1 MFDYKQYDG
10 LGLAELIQKG
20 EVKPEEVQE
29 MAIQEIEQKN
39 GKLNA
44 VIHRIYDQ
52 PQEEDLVQSKGIFA
66 GVPVLTKDISQ
77 EIKGQPI
84 SSGSKVLS
92 NFIADQDSEFVRQ
105 LRDTGVVI
113 LGQTNV
119 PEFALMG
126 ITEPVFYGASRN
138 PWNTDYTPG
147 GSSGGSA
154 AAVASGMVPI
164 AGANDGG
171 GSIRIPAAFCGL
183 FGLKPTRGR
192 TPVGPT
198 RGRVWQG
205 ASVDHIL
212 SRTVRDSAAMLD
224 QYHYDRASAFIAP
237 PYNGSYLEASQTSI
251 SRPLK
256 IAFTTNSPLGS
267 TVDDECKEAV
277 NKTVKLLESMGHHVI
292 EQEAPIDGKSLASN
306 YMMLYFAEVAATLT
320 ALEEVIGRKV
330 RFQDVEPTTWILSLL
345 GKAVSAEEFLTSLK
359 FWDQAAIQME
369 NFHDDYDLYITPTT
383 AYPPSSIGELDQTQF
398 EKMLIRTIGGLGLGG
413 VLKKTGFVDKIAYKS
428 LERTPFTQLANLTG
442 QPAMTLPMHLTK
454 NGLPCGVHVMAR
466 RGGEDLLLQL
476 AGELENSGSWINVK
490 DNPNY

>member
-10 LGLAELIQKG
+10 LGLAELIQKR

-52 PQEEDLVQSKGIFA
+52 PKEEDLVQSKGIFA

-77 EIKGQPI
+77 EIKGQPN

-192 TPVGPT
+192 TPIGPT

-224 QYHYDRASAFIAP
+224 QYRYDRTSAFIAP
-237 PYNGSYLEASQTSI
+237 PYNGSYLEASQTPI

-292 EQEAPIDGKSLASN
+292 EQEASVDGKRLASN

-320 ALEEVIGRKV
+320 ALEDVIGRKV

-345 GKAVSAEEFLTSLK
+345 GKAVSAEEFLTSLT

-383 AYPPSSIGELDQTQF
+383 AYPPSRIGELDQTQF
-398 EKMLIRTIGGLGLGG
+398 EKILIRTIGGLGLGG
-413 VLKKTGFVDKIAYKS
+413 VLKKSGFVDKIAYKS

-454 NGLPCGVHVMAR
+454 DGLPCGVQVMAR
-466 RGGEDLLLQL
+466 RGCEDLLLQL
-476 AGELENSGSWINVK
+476 AGQLEITDSWINVK
-490 DNPNY
+490 ENPNY